1 MDSSTWVDELS
12 ALNGFMNN
20 IETRL
25 DVAAASTTD
34 AKMGGEHGSLQRD
47 DELAVLASR
56 NSDSAV
62 SFKRARAQA
71 AVASSE
77 AKTEVL
83 ALMLRVMDD
92 DGRRHYSD
100 QPVDTSG
107 MGLDGPFG
115 NEYRA
120 FFSELESSTFDM
132 ASTKV
137 LNPILSV
144 LLDNESSPM
153 HGSYGSF
160 LSLLACFQ
168 VRYPFFKIS

>member
-1 MDSSTWVDELS
+1 LLKVLICFNSDNEYKNQKRTMDSSTWVDELS

-34 AKMGGEHGSLQRD
+34 AKMSELGEHGALQRD

-56 NSDSAV
+56 NSDSTV

-71 AVASSE
+71 TVASSE

-83 ALMLRVMDD
+83 ALMLRAMDD

-100 QPVDTSG
+100 QPVDTYG

-120 FFSELESSTFDM
+120 FFSELESSRFDM

-137 LNPILSV
+137 QNSNFV
-144 LLDNESSPM
+144 
-153 HGSYGSF
+153 
-160 LSLLACFQ
+160 CTT
-168 VRYPFFKIS
+168 